1 MDFVREVAS
10 TQLYSTQEG
19 VEYGLDRIK
28 GLASALEAQLY
39 SSAVTG
45 TQTHKQGWETY
56 DATLRV
62 LKEAVRLAE
71 SEEAVKNVEVR
82 MDATRLAGTATRIA
96 LAILSGYDRRQ
107 IEGLVNE
114 LKKTNDSMRALL
126 KPHQK
131 GTAVNTGTILRE

>member
-19 VEYGLDRIK
+19 VEYAPDRIK
-28 GLASALEAQLY
+28 GLASVLEAQLY
-39 SSAVTG
+39 SSAVTRI
-45 TQTHKQGWETY
+45 QTHKQGWEAY
-56 DATLRV
+56 DAALGV

-71 SEEAVKNVEVR
+71 SEEAAKNVEVR
-82 MDATRLAGTATRIA
+82 INATHLASTATRIA
-96 LAILSGYDRRQ
+96 LAILSIYDRRQ
-107 IEGLVNE
+107 IEGLMNE
-114 LKKTNDSMRALL
+114 LKKTNDFMRALL